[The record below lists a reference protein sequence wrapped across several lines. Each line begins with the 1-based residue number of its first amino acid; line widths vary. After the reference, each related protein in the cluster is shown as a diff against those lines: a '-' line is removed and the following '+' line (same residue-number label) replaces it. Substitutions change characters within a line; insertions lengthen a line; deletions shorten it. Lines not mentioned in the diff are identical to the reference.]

1 MAITIDASSLG
12 STGIAFGTNVTAA
25 NPGAVDYIVDYF
37 KNLTKPGSY
46 NFYGGTA
53 DSAYGRTYYMNGDQL
68 AFKYNENGTASSHRV
83 VLSGD
88 EIAYDGIHYYG
99 QNLGHGISGEVDS
112 ITFGHWVDGV
122 TTGDSTTGINGLI
135 QNLTEELK
143 ITGLDLDVAPG
154 TNTNTDSNPNPVDA
168 LYNMLLAGDV
178 AKVYAFLSTFAQNF
192 LGSAGDDTYKG
203 TANDDTAKGNAGDD
217 ALDGAGGNDTAI
229 FTGTRADYTL
239 TQNQDDSWTVTDLRT
254 TGTTDGTD
262 TLTNIE
268 NVEFSDVTL
277 VIGDANLAP
286 TGLALSKS
294 SIDEDAVVDTVIGT
308 LSATDPE
315 GKPLT
320 YTLSDNA
327 GGKFK
332 LVTNSNGDTQLV
344 VAGALDYET
353 ASSHLVKV
361 KVSDGVNEVE
371 KSFTVAVGDVA
382 DGTDQSRGTITMD
395 ASGSNGI
402 DFDTFLTGGFL
413 AGTTSTGFPGFDN
426 GSGFSGTEAYFNYG
440 TTATSKYITA
450 RGSFGYDINTH
461 RIAGE
466 INTIEYGT
474 RGTGSFNG
482 SGSFTGGTALLKI
495 SGLDL
500 ANSANADSRTGEV
513 HNFTSAH
520 MYGSS
525 GDAARLALYLQ
536 HLKQF
541 AQNVVG
547 SRGADTY
554 IGTRFNDTVKGNG
567 GNDIIDGG
575 LGEDTFVL
583 NGAKA
588 DYAWVE
594 NKDGTWTV
602 TDKRTGSNDGVDT
615 IKGIEK
621 LKFSDGTVTIGE
633 PEVSDIIEGTKGNDS
648 LAGTGRSDRILGHA
662 GNDKLFGQAGH
673 DVLNGGEG
681 NDQLFG
687 GTGNDQ
693 LYGGAGKDILYG
705 GTGNDEAFGGEGNDL
720 IFGGTGKDVV
730 YGGAGKD
737 VLYGGTG
744 NDELYGG
751 EGNDDIY
758 GGDGNDQVEG
768 GAGNDK
774 LRGGAGNDVISG
786 GAGNDRLVG
795 GDGADLLTGGAGK
808 DVFVFNTLA
817 NSTVKTSGRDTILDF
832 DGKAGDRIDLSG
844 IDANGKV
851 AGNQA
856 FSFVGSE
863 QFSKTAGELRFEKT
877 ASDTFIYGDVDG
889 DGTADFAIQVAGDTS
904 FLKEYFV
911 L

>member
-12 STGIAFGTNVTAA
+12 TTGIAFGTNVTAA
-25 NPGAVDYIVDYF
+25 NPGATDYIVDYF
-37 KNLTKPGSY
+37 NSLTKPGSY
-46 NFYGGTA
+46 NFYGGVA

-68 AFKYNENGTASSHRV
+68 AFKYNLNGSASTHRV
-83 VLSGD
+83 VLGGD

-99 QNLGHGISGEVDS
+99 QNLGHGISGKVDS
-112 ITFGHWVDGV
+112 ITFGHWIDGV
-122 TTGDSTTGINGLI
+122 TTGDSTLGVAGLV
-135 QNLTEELK
+135 QNLAEELK

-154 TNTNTDSNPNPVDA
+154 TNTNTDTNPNPVDA

-178 AKVYAFLSTFAQNF
+178 SKVYAFLSSYAQNF
-192 LGSAGDDTYKG
+192 LGSAGNDTYKG
-203 TANDDTAKGNAGDD
+203 TNNDDTATGSAGDD
-217 ALDGAGGNDTAI
+217 AIDGGGGDDTAI
-229 FTGTRADYTL
+229 FSGNRADYSL
-239 TQNQDDSWTVTDLRT
+239 TKNLDDTWTVKDLRT
-254 TGTTDGTD
+254 TGTIDGTD
-262 TLTNIE
+262 LLTNIE
-268 NVEFSDVTL
+268 NVKFADVTL
-277 VIGDANLAP
+277 VISQANQAP

-294 SIDEDAVVDTVIGT
+294 SIDEDAVVDTVVGT

-320 YTLSDNA
+320 YTLADNV

-332 LVTNSNGDTQLV
+332 LVTNTSGETQLV

-353 ASSHLVKV
+353 VASHLVKI

-371 KSFTVAVGDVA
+371 KTFTVAVGDVA

-402 DFDTFLTGGFL
+402 NFDAFLLGGFL
-413 AGTTSTGFPGFDN
+413 AGTTSTGFPSFDN

-440 TTATSKYITA
+440 TNATSKYVTA
-450 RGSFGYDINTH
+450 RGSFGYDMNTH

-482 SGSFTGGTALLKI
+482 SGSFIGGTALLRI
-495 SGLDL
+495 TGLDL
-500 ANSANADSRTGEV
+500 ANSVNADSKTGEV

-520 MYGSS
+520 MYGAN
-525 GDAARLALYLQ
+525 GDATRLQLYLQ
-536 HLKQF
+536 HLKQY
-541 AQNVVG
+541 AQNVIG
-547 SRGADTY
+547 SKGADTY
-554 IGTRFNDTVKGNG
+554 VGTRFNDTVQGNG
-567 GNDIIDGG
+567 GNDIINGG

-588 DYAWVE
+588 DYTWVE

-602 TDKRTGSNDGVDT
+602 ADKRSGSNDGVDT

-621 LKFSDGTVTIGE
+621 LKFSDGTVTIGD
-633 PEVSDIIEGTKGNDS
+633 PEASDIIEGTVESDS
-648 LAGTGRSDRILGHA
+648 LPGTSRSDRILGYA
-662 GNDKLFGQAGH
+662 GNDKLFGQGGH
-673 DVLNGGEG
+673 DILNGGEG

-705 GTGNDEAFGGEGNDL
+705 GTGNDEIFGGEGSDQL
-720 IFGGTGKDVV
+720 FGGTGRDIV
-730 YGGAGKD
+730 YSGAGKD
-737 VLYGGTG
+737 ILYGGSS

-751 EGNDDIY
+751 EGNDDIFGGTGHDQIEGSVGNDALH
-758 GGDGNDQVEG
+758 GGD
-768 GAGNDK
+768 
-774 LRGGAGNDVISG
+774 GNDVISG
-786 GAGNDRLVG
+786 GTGNDRLVG
-795 GDGADLLTGGAGK
+795 GNGADLLSGNVGK
-808 DVFVFNTLA
+808 DVFVFNALT
-817 NSTVKTSGRDTILDF
+817 NSTVKASGRDTILDF
-832 DGKAGDRIDLSG
+832 NGKAGDRIDLSG
-844 IDANGKV
+844 IDANGKI

-877 ASDTFIYGDVDG
+877 ASDAFVYGDVDG
-889 DGTADFAIQVAGDTS
+889 DGVADFAILVAGNTS
-904 FLKEYFV
+904 LLKDYFI

>member
-12 STGIAFGTNVTAA
+12 TTGIAFGTNVAA
-25 NPGAVDYIVDYF
+25 ADPGAADYIADYF
-37 KNLTKPGSY
+37 KSLTKPGSAD
-46 NFYGGTA
+46 FYGGTQ
-53 DSAYGRTYYMNGDQL
+53 DTFHGQPYYMNGDQL
-68 AFKYNENGTASSHRV
+68 AFKYGTSSSR
-83 VLSGD
+83 LLLQGQD
-88 EIAYDGIHYYG
+88 IAYDGIHHPT
-99 QNLGHGISGEVDS
+99 LGSHGISGAIDS
-112 ITFGHWVDGV
+112 MTFGQWVQGV
-122 TTGDSTTGINGLI
+122 TTGDSTLGINGLI
-135 QNLTEELK
+135 AGLAEELK
-143 ITGLDLDVAPG
+143 ITGFDLDVAPG
-154 TNTNTDSNPNPVDA
+154 TDTNGKLVNGVPVDNPVDA

-178 AKVYAFLSTFAQNF
+178 TKIYAFLSTFAQNF
-192 LGSAGDDTYKG
+192 VGSAGNDTYKG
-203 TANDDTAKGNAGDD
+203 TVNDDTITGNAGND

-229 FTGTRADYTL
+229 FTGTRANYTL
-239 TQNQDDSWTVTDLRT
+239 AENQDGSWTATDLRT

-268 NVEFSDVTL
+268 NVKFSDVT
-277 VIGDANLAP
+277 VDISDANLAP

-332 LVTNSNGDTQLV
+332 LVTSNGQTQLV

-353 ASSHLVKV
+353 ASGHLVKV
-361 KVSDGVNEVE
+361 KVSDGVNEAE

-402 DFDTFLTGGFL
+402 NFDTFLAGGFL

-495 SGLDL
+495 TGLDL
-500 ANSANADSRTGEV
+500 ANSTNADSATGEV

-547 SRGADTY
+547 SKGADTY
-554 IGTRFNDTVKGNG
+554 VGTRFNDTAKGNG
-567 GNDIIDGG
+567 GNDTIDGG

-583 NGAKA
+583 NGSKA
-588 DYAWVE
+588 DYTWVE

-602 TDKRTGSNDGVDT
+602 TDKRAGSNDGVDT

-621 LKFSDGTVTIGE
+621 LKFADETVTIGT
-633 PEVSDIIEGTKGNDS
+633 PEVSDIIEGT
-648 LAGTGRSDRILGHA
+648 AGDDALMGTNRSDRILGHA
-662 GNDKLFGQAGH
+662 GNDQLYGKGGH
-673 DVLNGGEG
+673 DVLNGGDG

-693 LYGGAGKDILYG
+693 LYGGAGKDVLFG
-705 GTGNDEAFGGEGNDL
+705 GTGNDELFGGADNDQL
-720 IFGGTGKDVV
+720 FGGTGRDML
-730 YGGAGKD
+730 YGGAGRD

-751 EGNDDIY
+751 DGNDDLY
-758 GGDGNDQVEG
+758 GGGGKDELQG

-774 LRGGAGNDVISG
+774 LRGGDGNDVLDA
-786 GAGNDRLVG
+786 GADNDRLVG
-795 GDGADLLTGGAGK
+795 GKGADLLTGGAGR
-808 DVFVFNTLA
+808 DTFVFNTLA
-817 NSTVKTSGRDTILDF
+817 DSTVKTSGRDTILDF

-844 IDANGKV
+844 IDANKGSS
-851 AGNQA
+851 GNQA
-856 FSFVGSE
+856 FAFIGSE
-863 QFSKTAGELRFEKT
+863 QFSNKAGELRFEKT

-889 DGTADFAIQVAGDTS
+889 DGTADFAIQVAGSTT
-904 FLKEYFV
+904 FLKDYFI